1 MFCILQEF
9 TTIDFPRSISLIYQY
24 HSLKLFKRIRLKIDS
39 LKLYSLKPL
48 IPSLLES
55 QINFFRLSRP
65 SPTLKPIKPRFHSLE
80 PIRFEIYLKSCLKFK
95 PPLTL
100 LEMKN
105 LLN

>member
-9 TTIDFPRSISLIYQY
+9 TTLDFPRSMSLIYQY

-55 QINFFRLSRP
+55 QIYFFRVSRP
-65 SPTLKPIKPRFHSLE
+65 SPTLKPIKPKFHSSD
-80 PIRFEIYLKSCLKFK
+80 PIRF
-95 PPLTL
+95 
-100 LEMKN
+100 
-105 LLN
+105 